1 MEGDAFKGK
10 NSCLLPRRLDA
21 RDEDNEDWEKD
32 WNAIE
37 RCKENVI

>member
-10 NSCLLPRRLDA
+10 NSCLLPKRLDA

-32 WNAIE
+32 
-37 RCKENVI
+37 